1 MFRQSTCRLLNVGH
15 RRGLEFHLDGD
26 VNQATIQSYLRKR
39 RIPMAGGLAARA
51 FLAQDGSFDLAIT
64 DMAMPDMT
72 GIELA
77 NRIEPLFPTL
87 PIILSSGFAEI
98 SQDFQTALT
107 RLPKSFDQSALAKVI
122 AETMRIRT
130 ADSR

>member
-1 MFRQSTCRLLNVGH
+1 
-15 RRGLEFHLDGD
+15 
-26 VNQATIQSYLRKR
+26 
-39 RIPMAGGLAARA
+39 MAGGLAARA